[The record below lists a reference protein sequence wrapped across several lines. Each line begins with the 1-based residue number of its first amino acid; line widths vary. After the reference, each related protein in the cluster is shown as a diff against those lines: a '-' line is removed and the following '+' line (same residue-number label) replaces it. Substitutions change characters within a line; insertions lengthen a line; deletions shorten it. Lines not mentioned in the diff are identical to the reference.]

1 MWNLRLKFDFT
12 QDDTAILAYIIALL
26 LRSQDKKKKI
36 ETSLTLFLSLPKPI
50 ANLISG

>member
-26 LRSQDKKKKI
+26 LRSQDKKKKNRNI
-36 ETSLTLFLSLPKPI
+36 FDSFSFP
-50 ANLISG
+50 S

>member
-26 LRSQDKKKKI
+26 LRSQDKKKKKKKH
-36 ETSLTLFLSLPKPI
+36 LWLFFFPFLNPLPI
-50 ANLISG
+50 